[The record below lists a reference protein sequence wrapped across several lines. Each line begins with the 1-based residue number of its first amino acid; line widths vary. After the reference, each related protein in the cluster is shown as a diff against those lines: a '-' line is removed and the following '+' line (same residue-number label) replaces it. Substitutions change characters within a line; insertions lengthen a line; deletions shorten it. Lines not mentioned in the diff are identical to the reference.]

1 MQNSNKFSKGD
12 VISTLKEWVAP
23 ALISIVGMLVWR
35 DVTEMRADVKLL
47 LTQQSA
53 DRVKIEQLEKDVDIL
68 KNYVFVERR
77 KTSNEEPGVPK
88 PTRQYEFYPVVL
100 QREDH
105 SKSPIKKHKITL

>member
-77 KTSNEEPGVPK
+77 KTSNEEPGVPE
-88 PTRQYEFYPVVL
+88 PTRQYELYPVLL

>member
-68 KNYVFVERR
+68 KNYMFVERR
-77 KTSNEEPGVPK
+77 KTGNEEPGVPK
-88 PTRQYEFYPVVL
+88 PTKQYEFYPVVL